1 MHLGKP
7 HWDGHTLVVQAVNC
21 TAGVFGGDELDFSV
35 VARAN
40 ACAVVTSPSA
50 QRVHPPRD
58 NATPALATQS
68 IEVEPDAWLDLAPD
82 FFIPHKNARFIQRT
96 RIHLHRGA
104 DFFYIE
110 SMAPGRVGYGESHQF
125 ARLDWTTD
133 LFQDDRLIHRE
144 RFVLEEASESLRIL
158 LRHSPTAYHA
168 NAIVC
173 SPRLSTCH
181 GLRGQVLALE
191 NPGCRMAAS
200 FLEDS
205 VATIRLLA
213 TDSPAL
219 RSGIASLRSLIYSV
233 VNRPLPQWRKL

>member
-35 VARAN
+35 VARSHTR
-40 ACAVVTSPSA
+40 AVVTSPSA
-50 QRVHPPRD
+50 QRVHPHRD
-58 NATPALATQS
+58 NTTPALSTQS
-68 IEVEPDAWLDLAPD
+68 IEVEPDAWLDVSPE

-96 RIHLHRGA
+96 RIQLHRGA
-104 DFFYIE
+104 EFLFIE

-144 RFVLEEASESLRIL
+144 RFILDEASESLQIL

-173 SPRLSTCH
+173 SPRLSTYH
-181 GLRGQVLALE
+181 GLRGHVLALE

-205 VATIRLLA
+205 VASIRLLA

-219 RSGIASLRSLIYSV
+219 RSGIASLRSLIYTAI
-233 VNRPLPQWRKL
+233 NRPPPQWRKL

>member
-35 VARAN
+35 IAKSNAR
-40 ACAVVTSPSA
+40 AVVTSPSA

-58 NATPALATQS
+58 SSTPALATQS
-68 IEVEPDAWLDLAPD
+68 IEVESGAWLDVSPEI
-82 FFIPHKNARFIQRT
+82 FIPHKNARFIQRT
-96 RIHLHRGA
+96 RIQLHSGA
-104 DFFYIE
+104 EFFYIE
-110 SMAPGRVGYGESHQF
+110 SIAPGRVGYGESHEF

-133 LFQDDRLIHRE
+133 LLLDDRLIGRE
-144 RFVLEEASESLRIL
+144 RLVLEESSESLWIL
-158 LRHSPTAYHA
+158 RRHSPTAYHA

-173 SPRLSTCH
+173 SPRLASCN
-181 GLRGQVLALE
+181 RFREQVLALE
-191 NPGCRMAAS
+191 SPRCRMAAS

-219 RSGIASLRSLIYSV
+219 RAGIASLRKLIHTV
-233 VNRPLPQWRKL
+233 LNRPQPQWRKL